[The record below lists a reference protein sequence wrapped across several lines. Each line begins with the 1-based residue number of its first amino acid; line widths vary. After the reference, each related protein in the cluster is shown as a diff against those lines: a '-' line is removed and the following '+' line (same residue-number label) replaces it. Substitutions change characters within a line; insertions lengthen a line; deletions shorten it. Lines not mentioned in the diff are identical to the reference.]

1 VSSTPLKSFYSVGQ
15 NEGTWEVCLV
25 DIWDNG
31 RTSMMV
37 IDKFD
42 TQEDAQ
48 REGNRLE
55 QELRSR

>member
-1 VSSTPLKSFYSVGQ
+1 MSSTPLKSFYSVGQ
-15 NEGTWEVCLV
+15 HEGTWEVCLV
-25 DIWDNG
+25 DMWDNG